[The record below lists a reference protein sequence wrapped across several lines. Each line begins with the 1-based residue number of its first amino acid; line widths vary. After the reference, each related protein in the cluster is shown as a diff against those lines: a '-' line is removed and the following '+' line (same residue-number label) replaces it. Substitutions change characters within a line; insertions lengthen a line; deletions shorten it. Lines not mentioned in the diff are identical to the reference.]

1 MILYSVLHENLY
13 TTKNLYE
20 EKVTNTIQGKIKT
33 ESQWPFDILKIT
45 SYFYIESYFFLQLL
59 KVDLY
64 YKPERKQIALGTL

>member
-20 EKVTNTIQGKIKT
+20 EKETNTIQGKIKT

-45 SYFYIESYFFLQLL
+45 SYFYIESFFFSPVTKSRFILQ
-59 KVDLY
+59 
-64 YKPERKQIALGTL
+64 T

>member
-20 EKVTNTIQGKIKT
+20 EKETNTTQGKIKT

-64 YKPERKQIALGTL
+64 